1 MEDRTP
7 RELAGELIKLENLL
21 KLLEE
26 ESPLRLQVSD
36 LFNLVKIMSE
46 DDDFNIKKRTILI
59 EAVQATTMLVAN
71 INNFEEITK
80 YSSKLNDIGEGVYKD
95 FSILKDPDSLSLAA
109 NLIGLSGMGLMIAGG
124 CLAITALAF
133 GGPIG
138 FLAAVLIM
146 APRNSF
152 I

>member
-36 LFNLVKIMSE
+36 LFNLV
-46 DDDFNIKKRTILI
+46 LI

>member
-59 EAVQATTMLVAN
+59 E
-71 INNFEEITK
+71 IN
-80 YSSKLNDIGEGVYKD
+80 
-95 FSILKDPDSLSLAA
+95 
-109 NLIGLSGMGLMIAGG
+109 M
-124 CLAITALAF
+124 
-133 GGPIG
+133 
-138 FLAAVLIM
+138 
-146 APRNSF
+146 
-152 I
+152 